1 MFGIS
6 LLLAS
11 LLVDTRHTIAHVNI
25 VDVKRGRILEDRSV
39 YIDNGRISRITKKA
53 PPRSAEVID
62 GRGKFLIPGLWDAYT
77 YALDGTAKG
86 LPVLDL
92 LVAYGV
98 TDVRV
103 VASEMAV
110 PDQVATRERILQGQ
124 QVGPRLW
131 IGGKALI
138 SPCPDAGRRNEVV
151 TDAASTAR
159 AVDALAKE
167 HVDFISIAPR
177 LRPELHQIVAR
188 QAHAH
193 HLLASGW
200 IVTGFKEA
208 SEQGFDI
215 IDHPVD
221 LQRST
226 STLRSEYTSF
236 YFGDLSAS
244 FPPPAEAYELFAR
257 LTDSPDQ
264 HYYARTIH
272 TLVKHHTAVSTNEP
286 SWDRQRELGDAE
298 HLRFKTAKQIAA
310 LKAEQQRMDRE
321 AADRAARGHRKFVP
335 REHLGAM
342 YRAGIRLLSGSGTSD
357 LYRETPGLSLHDALA
372 SSVGQEVGMT
382 ALDALRAATLWPAE
396 SMKQDALGSVD
407 TGKLADLVLL
417 SANPLEDIQNAR
429 RIEGVFVAGR
439 YFHRRALDRLLSDV
453 ELYVQKQP

>member
-1 MFGIS
+1 MFAI
-6 LLLAS
+6 LLLLSS
-11 LLVDTRHTIAHVNI
+11 LLVGTSHTIAHVNI

-53 PPRSAEVID
+53 PRQSATVID
-62 GRGKFLIPGLWDAYT
+62 GRGKFLIPGLWDTYT

-103 VASEMAV
+103 VASEMPVA
-110 PDQVATRERILQGQ
+110 DQVATRERILYGQ

-138 SPCPDAGRRNEVV
+138 SPCPDAGRRNQVV
-151 TDAASTAR
+151 TDAASTSD

-167 HVDFISIAPR
+167 HVDFIFIAPR
-177 LRPELHQIVAR
+177 LRPELHLVVAQR
-188 QAHAH
+188 AHER
-193 HLLASGW
+193 HLLATGW

-226 STLRSEYTSF
+226 SALRSEYTNF

-244 FPPPAEAYELFAR
+244 LPPPAEAYELFAR

-264 HYYARTIH
+264 EYYTSTIH

-286 SWDRQRELGDAE
+286 SWGRRRELGDAE
-298 HLRFKTAKQIAA
+298 HLRFKTAKQIAE
-310 LKAEQQRMDRE
+310 LEAEQQRRDTE
-321 AADRAARGHRKFVP
+321 EADRAARGHRKFVP

-342 YRAGIRLLSGSGTSD
+342 YRSGIHLLSGSDTSD
-357 LYRETPGLSLHDALA
+357 LYRETPGLSLHDALTTF
-372 SSVGQEVGMT
+372 VGDEVGMT
-382 ALDALRAATLWPAE
+382 PLDALRAATLWPAE
-396 SMKQDALGSVD
+396 SMKQDALGSVEA
-407 TGKLADLVLL
+407 GKLADLVML
-417 SANPLEDIQNAR
+417 SANPLVDIHNLR
-429 RIEGVFVAGR
+429 RIDGVFVAGR
-439 YFHRRALDRLLSDV
+439 YFDRGALDRLLHDV
-453 ELYVQKQP
+453 ESYVRRQP